1 MIGSYSN
8 FNSLV
13 YLLVIFFILKIFT
26 YYIEIIDSEILTSS

>member
-13 YLLVIFFILKIFT
+13 HLLVIFFILKIFT